1 MRIDKFLANS
11 GIATRSQI
19 RKIIKQ
25 KRVKV
30 NDNLITN
37 PSIYIDENKDKV
49 YLDNNL
55 VEYKPFV
62 YIMLNKPSGYVC
74 ANDDKKH
81 KTVFDLLNNEYSTY
95 DLFVVGRLD
104 IDTQGFVLITNDGK
118 FAHKLLTPKSNKYK
132 KYYVKTLN
140 NIENKDINKLQSSII
155 FKDFTTKDNAI
166 VEKIDDKTCY
176 ISISEGKFHQV
187 KKMFIACGNEVVF
200 LKRVSINNVSLDENL
215 LPGQFRQL
223 TLSELEII
231 KEGL

>member
-30 NDNLITN
+30 NDNLITD

-132 KYYVKTLN
+132 KYYVKILN
-140 NIENKDINKLQSSII
+140 NIHDNDIIKLQDGIS
-155 FKDFTTKDNAI
+155 FKDYTTKNNAI
-166 VEKIDDKTCY
+166 VEKIDDKSCY
-176 ISISEGKFHQV
+176 ISLSEGKFHQV
-187 KKMFIACGNEVVF
+187 KKMFIACDNEVVF
-200 LKRVSINNVSLDENL
+200 LK
-215 LPGQFRQL
+215 
-223 TLSELEII
+223 ELV
-231 KEGL
+231 